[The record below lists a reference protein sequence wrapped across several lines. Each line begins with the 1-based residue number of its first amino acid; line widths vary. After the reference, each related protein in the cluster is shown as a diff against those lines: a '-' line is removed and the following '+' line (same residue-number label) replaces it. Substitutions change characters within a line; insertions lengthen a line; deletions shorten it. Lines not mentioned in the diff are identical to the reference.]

1 MHPYPYRPYWGSD
14 KAVDGCFTDLS
25 AAGNQCVI
33 SASQKD
39 RAQWFVDL
47 EGVLSIHHIFIQY
60 RTDNI
65 FWGKQLSEEIVINV
79 FITKCIK

>member
-14 KAVDGCFTDLS
+14 KAVDGWFTDLS
-25 AAGNQCVI
+25 EAGNQCVI

-65 FWGKQLSEEIVINV
+65 FWGKQLSEEIVMIL
-79 FITKCIK
+79 